1 MINTTVRLLDEYDI
15 RFDNRCRTL
24 VDGANPSSI
33 TELKDKVDED
43 TNYEEQI
50 SFYKKSY
57 PSVYDLQFLQQN
69 MFDILVPFAKYQ
81 KEMLTQLQGDAKVQ
95 QGTGCYSSTI

>member
-1 MINTTVRLLDEYDI
+1 MIISDL
-15 RFDNRCRTL
+15 DNRCRTL

-50 SFYKKSY
+50 SFYKKSF

-69 MFDILVPFAKYQ
+69 MFDILVPFAKEHKKMLARC
-81 KEMLTQLQGDAKVQ
+81 KELLEYTNGFVAIKPKFTKLI
-95 QGTGCYSSTI
+95 T